1 MKDHDICVYSEG
13 LVQLKVPVNADRELT
28 VTLEK
33 TDGSTLYISR
43 DIAAVLDRKEKYNFD
58 KAYYVV
64 DNNQSDHFLS
74 LVAILKILG
83 YDWYSSVHHIKFG
96 QIEGMSTRKGKL
108 VHLKDLLEEAKSK
121 AFISMLNSSTTRATN
136 NMDEIADV
144 IGMSAVMIN
153 DMKNRRQSNYK
164 FDWDKV
170 LYMKGDSATTLH
182 YNHARL
188 FSLERNCG
196 VYLNPYCETKYLMEP
211 EAVNLVQHIARFDE
225 TIMAAY
231 NKLEPHIIV
240 RYLFALCYLIGKANK
255 TLPVKNQDKVIAM
268 SRLFL
273 FHTSRIV
280 LGTGMKLLGLQP
292 LDMM

>member
-188 FSLERNCG
+188 FR
-196 VYLNPYCETKYLMEP
+196 
-211 EAVNLVQHIARFDE
+211 
-225 TIMAAY
+225 
-231 NKLEPHIIV
+231 KLCDII
-240 RYLFALCYLIGKANK
+240 
-255 TLPVKNQDKVIAM
+255 T
-268 SRLFL
+268 
-273 FHTSRIV
+273 
-280 LGTGMKLLGLQP
+280 
-292 LDMM
+292 